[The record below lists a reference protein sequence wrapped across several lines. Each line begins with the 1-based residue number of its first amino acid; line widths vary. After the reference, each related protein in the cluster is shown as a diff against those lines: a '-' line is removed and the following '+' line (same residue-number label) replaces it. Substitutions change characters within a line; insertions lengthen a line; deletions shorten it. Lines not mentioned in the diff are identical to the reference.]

1 MTTKQMVQ
9 VRLGRRA
16 GPIQVSALTMGAVA
30 GLLAVMVGA
39 FFEVRPPEAYGI
51 CMACHARDLVN
62 WSTNHL
68 FSTNLVVAEAST
80 VFPLLTMVGVL
91 AGAFVGAVTSGEFRW
106 QTLDNPLKTFLYGV
120 LVMNF
125 ALLAAG
131 CSIRLA
137 LRAAGGEPLGL
148 AGFATFIAGVVL
160 ATLWLKREALR

>member
-1 MTTKQMVQ
+1 MTTKPIAQ
-9 VRLGRRA
+9 VRLGRRV
-16 GPIQVSALTMGAVA
+16 GSIKVSALTMGAVA

-39 FFEVRPPEAYGI
+39 FFEVYPPEAYGL

-80 VFPLLTMVGVL
+80 VFPLLTTVGVL
-91 AGAFVGAVTSGEFRW
+91 VGAFVGAITSGEFRW
-106 QTLDNPLKTFLYGV
+106 KTFDNPLKTFVYGV

-131 CSIRLA
+131 CSFRLA

-148 AGFATFIAGVVL
+148 AGFATFIAGAIL